1 MRWGCSLHWKRKDLS
16 SGPGSPRS
24 VSLSSFIIL
33 DLTFLIC
40 KLGRGGIE
48 LEETNSI
55 VKCLLLHPGVFPEAE
70 AGAQV
75 PDSQAVFL
83 A

>member
-16 SGPGSPRS
+16 SGPGSPHS
-24 VSLSSFIIL
+24 VSLSSFIFL

-48 LEETNSI
+48 FEETNSI

-75 PDSQAVFL
+75 PDSQVVFL